1 MAAQPITVTRAYFP
15 VRCYALLPYLPH
27 MQARPPVVVIAPDS
41 FKGSTAASATASAIA
56 EGLRRVWPG
65 AELRLCP
72 MADGGE
78 GTLDAVLSRGGQR
91 LTARVTGAAGKTVEA
106 GYGIVG
112 EGKIAIIEA
121 AQIIGLTDP
130 DGTAIDV
137 EQRSSRGVGELMAKL
152 LDGGV
157 LEFMVGLGGTSTND
171 GGAGMLAAL
180 GLRLVNAKGS
190 AVDATPEGLAKLA
203 AVDAAG
209 LDPRLRQPTITIMSD
224 VDNVLTGHRGAT
236 AIFGPQ
242 KGVRP
247 ERVGELDASLARF
260 AALVEKALGK
270 AARDR
275 PGAGA
280 AGGLGFALQLLGGEM
295 RSGAEVVADLI
306 GLDAALHGA
315 NWVITGE
322 GRTDAQTLLGKTP
335 LVVARRS
342 AAMGVPA
349 TLISGGIDRTALPEL
364 SRHFAGCFS
373 LTDGPMTLEDCIAN
387 AARLLA
393 DRGEQA
399 GRLYAAARGAGAA

>member
-1 MAAQPITVTRAYFP
+1 MRAY
-15 VRCYALLPYLPH
+15 
-27 MQARPPVVVIAPDS
+27 PPVIVIAPDS
-41 FKGSTAASATASAIA
+41 FKGSIAAPDAASAIA
-56 EGLRRVWPG
+56 QGLRRVWPG
-65 AELRLCP
+65 ADLRLCP

-91 LTARVTGAAGKTVEA
+91 LTARVAGAADKTVEA

-121 AQIIGLTDP
+121 AQIVGLTDP
-130 DGTAIDV
+130 EGTAIDV

-152 LDGGV
+152 LDGG
-157 LEFMVGLGGTSTND
+157 LLKFMVGLGGTSTND

-180 GLRLVNAKGS
+180 GLRLLDAKGR
-190 AVDATPEGLAKLA
+190 AVEATPEGLANLA
-203 AVDAAG
+203 TVDAEG
-209 LDPRLRQPTITIMSD
+209 VDPRLRRATITIMSD
-224 VDNVLTGHRGAT
+224 VDNVLAGPRGAT

-247 ERVGELDASLARF
+247 ERVGELDARLARF

-270 AARDR
+270 TARDR

-306 GLDAALHGA
+306 GLDAAIRGA
-315 NWVITGE
+315 HWVITGE

-335 LVVARRS
+335 LVVARRG

-373 LTDGPMTLEDCIAN
+373 LTDGPMTLEDCVTN

-393 DRGEQA
+393 DRAEQA

>member
-1 MAAQPITVTRAYFP
+1 
-15 VRCYALLPYLPH
+15 
-27 MQARPPVVVIAPDS
+27 MQERPPIVVIAPDS
-41 FKGSTAASATASAIA
+41 FKGSTAAPDTASAIA

-91 LTARVTGAAGKTVEA
+91 LTARVTGAAGKAVEA

-112 EGKIAIIEA
+112 DGKIAIIEA
-121 AQIIGLTDP
+121 AQIVGLTDP
-130 DGTAIDV
+130 DGTAVEV
-137 EQRSSRGVGELMAKL
+137 EQRSSRGIGELMAKL
-152 LDGGV
+152 LDSGV

-171 GGAGMLAAL
+171 GGAGMLAGL
-180 GLRLVNAKGS
+180 GLRLLDAKGR

-203 AVDAAG
+203 AVDTAG
-209 LDPRLRQPTITIMSD
+209 LDPRLRRTTITIMSD
-224 VDNVLTGHRGAT
+224 VDNVLTGPGGAT
-236 AIFGPQ
+236 AVFGPQ
-242 KGVRP
+242 KGVRR
-247 ERVGELDASLARF
+247 ERVGELDARLAHF
-260 AALVEKALGK
+260 ASLVEKALGK
-270 AARDR
+270 TARDR

-335 LVVARRS
+335 LIVARRS

-349 TLISGGIDRTALPEL
+349 TLISGGIDRAALPEL
-364 SRHFAGCFS
+364 SCHFAGCFS
-373 LTDGPMTLEDCIAN
+373 VTDGPMTLEDCIAN

-393 DRGEQA
+393 DRSEQT
-399 GRLYAAARGAGAA
+399 GRLYAAARGAGTA

>member
-1 MAAQPITVTRAYFP
+1 MRA
-15 VRCYALLPYLPH
+15 H
-27 MQARPPVVVIAPDS
+27 PPVIVIAPDS
-41 FKGSTAASATASAIA
+41 FKGSVAASDGASAIA
-56 EGLRRVWPG
+56 EGLRRVWPD
-65 AELRLCP
+65 ADLRLCP

-91 LTARVTGAAGKTVEA
+91 LTARVAGAADKTVEA

-121 AQIIGLTDP
+121 AQIVGLTDP

-137 EQRSSRGVGELMAKL
+137 ERRSTRGVGELMAKL
-152 LDGGV
+152 LDAGL

-171 GGAGMLAAL
+171 AGAGMLAAL
-180 GLRLVNAKGS
+180 GLRLLDAKGR
-190 AVDATPEGLAKLA
+190 AVHATPEGLANLA
-203 AVDAAG
+203 TVDAEG
-209 LDPRLRQPTITIMSD
+209 FDPRLRRATITIMSD
-224 VDNVLTGHRGAT
+224 VDNVLAGPRGAT
-236 AIFGPQ
+236 ATFGPQ

-247 ERVGELDASLARF
+247 ERIGELDAGLARF

-270 AARDR
+270 TARDR

-280 AGGLGFALQLLGGEM
+280 AGGLGFALQLLGGEV
-295 RSGAEVVADLI
+295 RFGAEVVADLI
-306 GLDAALHGA
+306 GLDAAIQGA
-315 NWVITGE
+315 DWVITGE

-335 LVVARRS
+335 LIVARRG
-342 AAMGVPA
+342 AAVGIPT

-373 LTDGPMTLEDCIAN
+373 LADGPMTLEDCVAN

-393 DRGEQA
+393 DRAEQA
-399 GRLYAAARGAGAA
+399 GRLYAAGRGAGAA